1 MSRIAPLDP
10 ANADGTAKEL
20 LDGVAAQFGATPN
33 MFTTMAR
40 SNVLQGYLALSGAL
54 RGGSVRAATGERIA
68 LAVAEANG
76 CSYCLSA
83 HSYLAA
89 NVAHLD
95 DDEID
100 RSRRFESQDPRAGAI
115 LAFARAVLDGHGGV
129 SDTDVDAAYAAGLS
143 DEELAETVGH
153 VAVNVLTN
161 YFNKAFDV
169 DVDFPVVEPAVAGA

>member
-1 MSRIAPLDP
+1 MSRIPPLDLP
-10 ANADGTAKEL
+10 NAEGSAKEML
-20 LDGVAAQFGATPN
+20 EGVRAQLGATPN

-40 SNVLQGYLALSGAL
+40 SKVLPGYLALSGAL
-54 RGGSVRAATGERIA
+54 RGGSIRAATGERIA
-68 LAVAEANG
+68 LALAEANG

-89 NVAHLD
+89 NVGKLD
-95 DDEID
+95 EGEIE
-100 RSRRFESQDPRAGAI
+100 RARRFESQDPRAGAI
-115 LAFARAVLDGHGGV
+115 LAFAKAVLDSHGGV
-129 SDTDVDAAYAAGLS
+129 TDTDIDAAYAAGLS